1 MDKKTQEMVEQFED
15 LKKRRESIMLERAKE
30 EARLETLNK
39 ELSSLLDS
47 LSEYG
52 VTDELS
58 ARELMEKTSR
68 ELAVE
73 LHTLEEA
80 LNAYDAQKVVV

>member
-39 ELSSLLDS
+39 ELASLLES
-47 LSEYG
+47 LGEYG

-58 ARELMEKTSR
+58 ARELMEKTSS

-80 LNAYDAQKVVV
+80 LNAYDAQKVDL

>member
-58 ARELMEKTSR
+58 ARELMEKTSS

-80 LNAYDAQKVVV
+80 LNAYDAQKGVV

>member
-39 ELSSLLDS
+39 ELASLLDS

-58 ARELMEKTSR
+58 ARELMEKTSS

>member
-30 EARLETLNK
+30 EARLETLTK
-39 ELSSLLDS
+39 ELASLLDS

-58 ARELMEKTSR
+58 ARELMEKTSS

-80 LNAYDAQKVVV
+80 LNAYDAQKVAL

>member
-58 ARELMEKTSR
+58 ARELMEKTSSA
-68 ELAVE
+68 LAVE

>member
-15 LKKRRESIMLERAKE
+15 LKKRCESIMLERAKE

-58 ARELMEKTSR
+58 ARELMEKTSS

>member
-47 LSEYG
+47 LNEYG

-58 ARELMEKTSR
+58 ARELMEKTSS

-80 LNAYDAQKVVV
+80 LNAYDAQKAVV

>member
-47 LSEYG
+47 LGEYG

-58 ARELMEKTSR
+58 ARELMEKTSS

>member
-58 ARELMEKTSR
+58 ARELMEKTSS
-68 ELAVE
+68 ELAVD
-73 LHTLEEA
+73 LHALEEA
-80 LNAYDAQKVVV
+80 LNAYDAQKVAL